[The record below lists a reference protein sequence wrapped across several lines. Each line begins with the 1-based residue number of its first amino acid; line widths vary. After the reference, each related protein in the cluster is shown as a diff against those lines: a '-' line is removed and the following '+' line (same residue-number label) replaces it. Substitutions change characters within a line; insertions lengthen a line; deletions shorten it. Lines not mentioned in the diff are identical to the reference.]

1 MTPGVNSRRFCDTMD
16 TKGNTYRVAGL
27 CFAVEGVRLCKI
39 IDSIEGFAPFATAG
53 GDVLFSFA
61 EGGEA
66 PAMTQLR
73 YEFEHEGV
81 RGRFGRTEHGM
92 LLTLDREGEVLSMW
106 HNVGEKVVLLNG
118 KMESDLC
125 RFAMWTGLGWMIA
138 PHGAVAMHASCIVYR
153 GKAVLFLGASGTG
166 KSTHTRLWLEN
177 IDGAQL
183 LNDDSPF
190 LRAADGKVWAHGS
203 PWSGK
208 TPCYKQERYELAGCV
223 RLSQAPY
230 NEIRKL
236 GVLQAYGAIHPSCP
250 PAFAYDNALYDHI
263 SGLIDSLLSSVP
275 CYHLACLPDREAA
288 LLSFNTMFAGEAK

>member
-1 MTPGVNSRRFCDTMD
+1 MNSRHSCYTID

-27 CFAVEGVRLCKI
+27 CFAVEGERLCKI

-53 GDVLFSFA
+53 RDVLFSFA

-92 LLTLDREGEVLSMW
+92 LLTLDREGEVLSIW
-106 HNVGEKVVLLNG
+106 HNVGEKVVLING

-125 RFAMWTGLGWMIA
+125 RFAMWTGLGWMFA

-166 KSTHTRLWLEN
+166 KSTHTAVAGEHRGG
-177 IDGAQL
+177 I
-183 LNDDSPF
+183 
-190 LRAADGKVWAHGS
+190 AA
-203 PWSGK
+203 
-208 TPCYKQERYELAGCV
+208 ERRQSFPAGGGWQGV
-223 RLSQAPY
+223 GTRQPM
-230 NEIRKL
+230 ERKDTL
-236 GVLQAYGAIHPSCP
+236 LQAGT
-250 PAFAYDNALYDHI
+250 
-263 SGLIDSLLSSVP
+263 V
-275 CYHLACLPDREAA
+275 
-288 LLSFNTMFAGEAK
+288 